1 MTSPPAGSPASSSS
15 EATASPS
22 SSLPPATDAAC
33 FARRLLPLASAVLQ
47 RVPEGERTPI
57 LSALDRFLGAPS
69 PASFLAATRVMDG
82 ALRDLLIAR
91 AGTGPLRRGF
101 ADALSSLRSLGA
113 LPPAVID
120 ELAANAALDARSVD
134 RLNALLAL
142 VGAYAVLDARV
153 AADVDQHRR
162 RWKPPPRPRQR
173 QPQRK
178 RKHR

>member
-1 MTSPPAGSPASSSS
+1 MTSPPPDSSSPGSSVTPSSPAPPPT
-15 EATASPS
+15 TASDP
-22 SSLPPATDAAC
+22 AC
-33 FARRLLPLASAVLQ
+33 FARRLLPLASSVLQ
-47 RVPEGERTPI
+47 RVPEGERPPI

-91 AGTGPLRRGF
+91 AGRGPLRRGF
-101 ADALSSLRSLGA
+101 ADALSSLRGVGA

-120 ELAANAALDARSVD
+120 ELAASAALDARSVD
-134 RLNALLAL
+134 RLNALSAL

-178 RKHR
+178 RKRR